1 MAWETRRKQRYYY
14 QKRRLNGRVVSKYI
28 GAGAEALTR
37 EEMAAQRKL
46 ATESELQDR
55 LAFRALEGE
64 LADFTQQVQ
73 ALAAAAL
80 LTAGYHRHKREW
92 RLQREAADD

>member
-1 MAWETRRKQRYYY
+1 MAWETRRKRRYYY
-14 QKRRLNGRVVSKYI
+14 HKRRRNGRIISKYI
-28 GAGAEALTR
+28 GAGAEAVAY
-37 EEMAAQRKL
+37 MAAVKERRV
-46 ATESELQDR
+46 AAE
-55 LAFRALEGE
+55 RAQQEQQALRMLDNEIAE
-64 LADFTQQVQ
+64 FTRQVH